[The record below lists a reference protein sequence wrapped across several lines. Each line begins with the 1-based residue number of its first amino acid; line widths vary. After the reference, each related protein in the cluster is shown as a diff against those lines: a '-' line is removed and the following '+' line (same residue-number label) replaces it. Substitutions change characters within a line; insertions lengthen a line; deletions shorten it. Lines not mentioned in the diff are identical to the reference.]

1 MSFWW
6 KQRRVLDAAAAAAA
20 AAAICVWCQ
29 QHLLCLLV
37 DKLSGVTGLYCEV
50 INFKPNIYFLK

>member
-6 KQRRVLDAAAAAAA
+6 EQRRVLDAAAAAAA

-37 DKLSGVTGLYCEV
+37 DK
-50 INFKPNIYFLK
+50 FKWCNRAACTVKL

>member
-6 KQRRVLDAAAAAAA
+6 EQRRVLDAAAAA

-29 QHLLCLLV
+29 QHLLCLLA
-37 DKLSGVTGLYCEV
+37 DKLSGVTGPLV
-50 INFKPNIYFLK
+50 L

>member
-6 KQRRVLDAAAAAAA
+6 EQRRVLDAAAAAAA

-37 DKLSGVTGLYCEV
+37 DKLSGITGPLV
-50 INFKPNIYFLK
+50 L

>member
-6 KQRRVLDAAAAAAA
+6 EQRRVLDAAAAA

-29 QHLLCLLV
+29 QNLLCLLV
-37 DKLSGVTGLYCEV
+37 DKLSGVTGPLV
-50 INFKPNIYFLK
+50 L

>member
-29 QHLLCLLV
+29 QNLLCLLV
-37 DKLSGVTGLYCEV
+37 DKLSGVTGPLV
-50 INFKPNIYFLK
+50 L